1 MFRCHLAKRRGG
13 EGDSG
18 QALSRK
24 PLRQTNETGAVSQ
37 VFGTK
42 KANEESFA
50 LVNIVDLDLA
60 EGSTALTALGLDLRL
75 RVEDGLVKS
84 PGFILGN
91 VAALLQALLGLGL
104 GLLGGSLVDIAAVCS
119 VVG

>member
-1 MFRCHLAKRRGG
+1 MFRWHLAKRRGG
-13 EGDSG
+13 EDDSG

-24 PLRQTNETGAVSQ
+24 PLCQTNETSAVSQ
-37 VFGTK
+37 VFGRK

-50 LVNIVDLDLA
+50 LVNIVDLDWVK
-60 EGSTALTALGLDLRL
+60 GSTALAALGLDLRL
-75 RVEDGLVKS
+75 RVEDGLIKS

-104 GLLGGSLVDIAAVCS
+104 GLLGGGLVDVAAI
-119 VVG
+119 